1 MKILIVVEGDRAE
14 NDLFSCLF
22 DRFGI
27 QAEIVVASNNLYSL
41 YNKMKSYHFE
51 CDVKDAVKELM
62 PPDKDRSLL
71 DQKFAYTYLVF
82 DSDLQHKQPNQRG
95 LDIPIEKLVEVNFNM
110 LEEMAEYFT
119 DETDP
124 SIGRLYINYPM
135 MESYRYCDSFSDESY
150 LDSIIEIDK
159 MTKFKSLASQ
169 KKLAGFQ
176 IQRYTKDNFLD
187 LIRLNIRKL
196 GILFDKTSI
205 LPYPEYQFLSN
216 QDTIAKKQHK
226 SANSCQSLSILNTS
240 LMIIVDYFGN
250 RNNFYNIHINP
261 TEL

>member
-1 MKILIVVEGDRAE
+1 MKILVIVEGINTE
-14 NDLFSCLF
+14 KDLFSCLF

-27 QAEIVVASNNLYSL
+27 QAEIVVASTNLYSL
-41 YNKMKSYHFE
+41 YDKMKYYHFE

-82 DSDLQHKQPNQRG
+82 DSDLQHKTPKQRG
-95 LDIPIEKLVEVNFNM
+95 TEIPIEELIEDNLNR

-135 MESYRYCDSFSDESY
+135 MESFRYCDSFSDESY
-150 LDSIIEIDK
+150 LDSMIEIDK
-159 MTKFKSLASQ
+159 MANFKSAASK
-169 KKLAGFQ
+169 KKLAGVQ
-176 IQRYTKDNFLD
+176 IQKYTKDNFLD

-196 GILFDKTSI
+196 GILFDKRNI
-205 LPYPEYQFLSN
+205 LPYSKYQILS
-216 QDTIAKKQHK
+216 QPDTIAKKQHE
-226 SANSCQSLSILNTS
+226 SVNCCQSLSILNTS
-240 LMIIVDYFGN
+240 LLIIVDYFGN
-250 RNNFYNIHINP
+250 RNGFYNLHINS

>member
-1 MKILIVVEGDRAE
+1 MKILIVVEGDRTE
-14 NDLFSCLF
+14 NELFSCLF

-27 QAEIVVASNNLYSL
+27 QAEIVVASNSLYSL
-41 YNKMKSYHFE
+41 YSRMKSYHFE

-62 PPDKDRSLL
+62 SPDKDRSLL

-82 DSDLQHKQPNQRG
+82 DSDLQNKQPNQRG
-95 LDIPIEKLVEVNFNM
+95 LDIPIEKLVETNFNM

-159 MTKFKSLASQ
+159 MAKFKSLASE
-169 KKLAGFQ
+169 KKLAGVQ

-196 GILFDKTSI
+196 GILFNKTSI
-205 LPYPEYQFLSN
+205 LPYPEYQFLSDQN
-216 QDTIAKKQHK
+216 TIAKKQHN
-226 SANSCQSLSILNTS
+226 SANSCQCLSILNTS
-240 LMIIVDYFGN
+240 LLIIVDYFGN
-250 RNNFYNIHINP
+250 RNDFYNIHINQ
-261 TEL
+261 TKV